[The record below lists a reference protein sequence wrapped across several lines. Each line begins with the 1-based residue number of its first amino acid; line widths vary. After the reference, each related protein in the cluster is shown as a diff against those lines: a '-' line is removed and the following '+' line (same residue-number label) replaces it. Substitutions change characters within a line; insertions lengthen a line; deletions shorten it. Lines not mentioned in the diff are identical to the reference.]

1 MEVQDAE
8 LVKNGERV
16 NGAAEVEG
24 REGECGHT
32 AISAFDSD
40 PRGGTGGGSGA
51 VGEGPVGV
59 ESAMQVCLGTEESEG
74 GCVIGGDGDG
84 DGRDRKVAE
93 EKKKQESRKIHRLL
107 IRAYGGKS

>member
-40 PRGGTGGGSGA
+40 PRGSTGGGSGA

-74 GCVIGGDGDG
+74 GRVIGGDG
-84 DGRDRKVAE
+84 DGRDRKAAE
-93 EKKKQESRKIHRLL
+93 EKKKQESRKIHRLM

>member
-8 LVKNGERV
+8 LVKSGERV

-74 GCVIGGDGDG
+74 GRVIGGDG
-84 DGRDRKVAE
+84 DGRDRK
-93 EKKKQESRKIHRLL
+93 EKKKQESRKIHRLM